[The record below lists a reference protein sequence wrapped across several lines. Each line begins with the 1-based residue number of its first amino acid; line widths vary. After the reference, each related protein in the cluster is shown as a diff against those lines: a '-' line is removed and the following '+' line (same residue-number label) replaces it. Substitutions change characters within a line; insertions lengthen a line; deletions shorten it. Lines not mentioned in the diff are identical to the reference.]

1 MNSLLI
7 TKLNRRI
14 EQFIERV
21 TGWRGRCRKLVASS
35 GLGLIKSTLQ
45 LSRNN
50 ERLRSHRARV
60 NSVQPRNFWSFSCM
74 WLQVM
79 VNNSGNE
86 IAVHSLPNFDANLC
100 ICKSISCYSCGIEPL
115 LNFSSGLRYLSISI
129 LFAIVYSIIFLSLER
144 WTFFSF

>member
-1 MNSLLI
+1 MNLLLI

-50 ERLRSHRARV
+50 EGSRSHRAMGKLR
-60 NSVQPRNFWSFSCM
+60 STTKFHESFSCM
-74 WLQVM
+74 
-79 VNNSGNE
+79 
-86 IAVHSLPNFDANLC
+86 
-100 ICKSISCYSCGIEPL
+100 
-115 LNFSSGLRYLSISI
+115 
-129 LFAIVYSIIFLSLER
+129 
-144 WTFFSF
+144 